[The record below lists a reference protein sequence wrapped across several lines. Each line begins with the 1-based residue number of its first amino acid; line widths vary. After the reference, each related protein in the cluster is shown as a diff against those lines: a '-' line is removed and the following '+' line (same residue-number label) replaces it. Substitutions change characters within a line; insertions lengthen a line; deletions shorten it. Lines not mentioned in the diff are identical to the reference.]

1 MADIMKEQIERELE
15 KLRRDKP
22 NGQVLAQ
29 RYKKAKRAYVNAVL
43 DSDGKGD
50 HFYGNSQFVNYA
62 AKTACQF
69 YAVEV
74 GINLKE

>member
-1 MADIMKEQIERELE
+1 MADTMKEQIERELE

-22 NGQVLAQ
+22 NGQVLQ
-29 RYKKAKRAYVNAVL
+29 ERYNKAKRAYVDAVL

-50 HFYGNSQFVNYA
+50 SFYGNSQFINYA

-69 YAVEV
+69 YAVEA

>member
-1 MADIMKEQIERELE
+1 MAETMKEQIERELE

-22 NGQVLAQ
+22 NEQVLQ
-29 RYKKAKRAYVNAVL
+29 ERYNKAKRAYVSAVL

-50 HFYGNSQFVNYA
+50 SFCGNSQFINYA